1 MLRRVRVI
9 ALSANAARAQHARVG
24 ILKAMAGA
32 PSGFEFTVMGE
43 RIEIRHHGRLAATL
57 RKSAAVKFLDDVERG
72 DPQQV
77 MARVTG
83 NYRRGNERSGIR
95 RP

>member
-1 MLRRVRVI
+1 M
-9 ALSANAARAQHARVG
+9 SG
-24 ILKAMAGA
+24 E
-32 PSGFEFTVMGE
+32 PSGFEFDVRGD
-43 RIEIRHHGRLAATL
+43 RVEIRHSGRLAATL
-57 RKSAAVKFLDDVERG
+57 RKAAVTKFLSDIERA

-83 NYRRGNERSGIR
+83 NYKRGNERAHTR